1 MKAAFDEQGLEFDS
15 WKDDIM
21 SSVRDKFGGDD
32 GPETVGVEDVQDA
45 VERILVDAA
54 PYEVAKAYIIYRES
68 HKEMRFIKERI
79 DYMDQYTDS

>member
-1 MKAAFDEQGLEFDS
+1 
-15 WKDDIM
+15 M
-21 SSVRDKFGGDD
+21 SSVRDKCGGDD

-68 HKEMRFIKERI
+68 HKEMRFIKERS
-79 DYMDQYTDS
+79 DYRDQYADSSTNASTASETDPNANMQI

>member
-1 MKAAFDEQGLEFDS
+1 MTLHVRKRNGKVEPFDFDKIITAVKAAFDEQGIEFDS

-45 VERILVDAA
+45 VDAFVD
-54 PYEVAKAYIIYRES
+54 ESAY
-68 HKEMRFIKERI
+68 
-79 DYMDQYTDS
+79 